1 MSRKEAPEA
10 TSAAALR
17 RAFDASFAAAPPPPA
32 AGFEDVLAI
41 RLGSDPYLLR
51 LSEIAG
57 LHVDRQIVPVPT
69 AHPGLLGIAALRG
82 QILPVYDLG
91 VVLGY
96 APGESPR
103 WLVLGPAPRSIS
115 LAFAELEGPLR
126 LERASFSSAGAE
138 LTPRKHVR
146 GMVRVEAVVR
156 SVVDIGSV
164 LSELA
169 AAASATEGAA
179 RNG

>member
-1 MSRKEAPEA
+1 MSPKEANET
-10 TSAAALR
+10 TSAATLR
-17 RAFDASFAAAPPPPA
+17 RAFDAAFAKAPPQPD

-41 RLGSDPYLLR
+41 RFGADPYVLR

-57 LHVDRQIVPVPT
+57 LHVDRQIVPVPS

-96 APGESPR
+96 APADGPR
-103 WLVLGPAPRSIS
+103 WLVVGPAPRSIS

-126 LERASFSSAGAE
+126 LGRASFSSSRAE

-146 GMVRVEAVVR
+146 DMVRVEAVVR

-164 LSELA
+164 LSEIA
-169 AAASATEGAA
+169 GVTGAREGAA
-179 RNG
+179 GNG